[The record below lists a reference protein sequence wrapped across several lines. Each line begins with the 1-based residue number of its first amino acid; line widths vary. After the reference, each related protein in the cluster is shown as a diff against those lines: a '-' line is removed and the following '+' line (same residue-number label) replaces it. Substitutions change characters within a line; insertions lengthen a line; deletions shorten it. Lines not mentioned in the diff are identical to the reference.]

1 MLGFL
6 VIAGALALDWIF
18 GEPKRFHPLVFF
30 GTIAQ
35 TLDDWTRHPSKSA
48 KTLIWRGT
56 FLWAAL
62 VVLPAALLWT
72 FLWLLPLPAQVAVEL
87 LIVYFT
93 LGWQSMQQHAMDVYR
108 HLQSPDLQRARQ
120 AAARILSRETKDLD
134 AAEIAKGTVEAV
146 VENASDST
154 LSVIFWY
161 LLLGAPGALMF
172 RLANTLDAMWGY
184 KTQRYLH
191 FGRCAARLDD
201 ALNWIPA
208 RLTVVS
214 FALGGRFFDTI
225 DCARNQKAPSEGPNA
240 GLVMAAGG
248 GALNVCLGGP
258 TIYDGVLD
266 ERPILGTGRTVESQ
280 DIVRAIQLVWRA
292 IAIWMTALGIALILI
307 SANTLL
313 AR

>member
-1 MLGFL
+1 MLVFL
-6 VIAGALALDWIF
+6 VIAGALALDWIL

-35 TLDDWTRHPSKSA
+35 ALDDWTHRPSKSA

-62 VVLPAALLWT
+62 VVLPAALLWA

-87 LIVYFT
+87 IIVYFS

-154 LSVIFWY
+154 LSVIFWH

-172 RLANTLDAMWGY
+172 RLANTLDAMWGH

-214 FALGGRFFDTI
+214 FALGGRFFDAI
-225 DCARNQKAPSEGPNA
+225 ECARNQKAPSEGPNA

-258 TIYDGVLD
+258 AIYDGVLD
-266 ERPILGTGRTVESQ
+266 ERPILGTGRPVESQ
-280 DIVRAIQLVWRA
+280 DIVRSIQLVWRA
-292 IAIWMTALGIALILI
+292 IAIWMTVLGIALILI